1 MEGGEREGPCPFL
14 RTMDE
19 LGPSLVSTRSGPSH
33 AFEVPLVTP
42 QEFLAEHVVESGLG
56 EDFDSRAFESPLVS
70 LLQLAT
76 LSITT
81 EHA

>member
-1 MEGGEREGPCPFL
+1 M
-14 RTMDE
+14 
-19 LGPSLVSTRSGPSH
+19 
-33 AFEVPLVTP
+33 TP

>member
-1 MEGGEREGPCPFL
+1 M
-14 RTMDE
+14 
-19 LGPSLVSTRSGPSH
+19 
-33 AFEVPLVTP
+33 TP
-42 QEFLAEHVVESGLG
+42 QEFLAEYVVESGHG
-56 EDFDSRAFESPLVS
+56 EDFDTSAFESPLVS

>member
-1 MEGGEREGPCPFL
+1 MVLE
-14 RTMDE
+14 
-19 LGPSLVSTRSGPSH
+19 SLVI
-33 AFEVPLVTP
+33 P
-42 QEFLAEHVVESGLG
+42 QEFLAEHVVEDALG
-56 EDFDSRAFESPLVS
+56 EDFDSRALEGPLVS

>member
-1 MEGGEREGPCPFL
+1 MKSPESRPVGTRPGISQVVLE
-14 RTMDE
+14 
-19 LGPSLVSTRSGPSH
+19 SLVI
-33 AFEVPLVTP
+33 P
-42 QEFLAEHVVESGLG
+42 QEFLAEHVVESGFRK
-56 EDFDSRAFESPLVS
+56 DFDSRTLEGPLVS